1 MVLTLHTLKARRG
14 TKRKKRRIARGNAG
28 KGGTYAGRGMK
39 GQRSRSGGKRK
50 AKHAG
55 KRGPAFVFQLPK
67 KRGFTSLQRPIATV
81 SLADLSREYEDG
93 SSVTIK
99 ELKSAGLVSRS
110 ATKVKVLG
118 TGEMKKKLIV
128 TADRFTKTAAEAI
141 QQAGG
146 EATTPEQ
153 RDVK

>member
-1 MVLTLHTLKARRG
+1 MVLTLHTIKPKRG
-14 TKRKKRRIARGNAG
+14 TKRKRGRIGRGNAG

-67 KRGFTSLQRPIATV
+67 KRGFTSHRRPVATV
-81 SLADLSREYEDG
+81 SLTDIDREYTDG
-93 SSVTIK
+93 SSVTLK
-99 ELKSAGLVSRS
+99 ELKGKGLVPRS

-118 TGEMKKKLIV
+118 TEMFAKHVALLGNSGSGKSCT
-128 TADRFTKTAAEAI
+128 TARILQEVLDLLK
-141 QQAGG
+141 
-146 EATTPEQ
+146 
-153 RDVK
+153 